1 MRIEDIIEN
10 LNKHFEEKR
19 DSLGYENKGRL
30 VLFKSIKP
38 HPTFKV
44 YKTYDYSVFFV
55 TGKKSSRVLY
65 INRTDK
71 EQTDAE
77 YIADILERELVKI
90 IFDWLFTKD
99 YELVLKGE
107 YGNANE

>member
-19 DSLGYENKGRL
+19 TLLGYENKGRL
-30 VLFKSIKP
+30 VLFKSVKP
-38 HPTFKV
+38 HSTFKL
-44 YKTYDYSVFFV
+44 YKTYDYSVFFI
-55 TGKKSSRVLY
+55 TGKKSYKVLY
-65 INRTDK
+65 ISRTDK
-71 EQTDAE
+71 EQINAE
-77 YIADILERELVKI
+77 YIAEELERELVKI

-107 YGNANE
+107 YGSTNE